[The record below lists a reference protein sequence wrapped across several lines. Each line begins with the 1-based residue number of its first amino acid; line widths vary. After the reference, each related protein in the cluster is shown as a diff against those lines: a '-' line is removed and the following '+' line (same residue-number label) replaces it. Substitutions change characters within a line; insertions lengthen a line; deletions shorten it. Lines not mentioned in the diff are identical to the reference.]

1 MRLKDTVHFNWYK
14 NLFVIFIIFICLMGS
29 VKITNADFYEAF
41 TNLDQMMAFLSRMMH
56 PDFAYLP
63 KLVEP
68 IIKTLQMSILGT
80 AFGVALAVPF
90 AFLATKVATK
100 NGILTTIVRFFL
112 NVVRTIPN
120 LLLAAIL
127 VSIIGIGE
135 GTGVLTIAIFTFGMV
150 SQLLYE
156 AIETIDLSP
165 IEAMEAVGANKFQ
178 VAVYAIFPQILNA
191 IVSYTFYALEINI
204 RASTVL
210 GYVGA
215 GGIGIIL
222 NSSLALFRYDRVS
235 IVILLIFAVVLVV
248 DGISNAI
255 RRRIA

>member
-1 MRLKDTVHFNWYK
+1 MRLKDTVHFHWYK
-14 NLFVIFIIFICLMGS
+14 NLFIVFIIFVCFLGS
-29 VKITNADFYEAF
+29 VSITNADFKEAV
-41 TNLDQMMAFLSRMMH
+41 TNLDQMVVFLSRMAH
-56 PDFAYLP
+56 PDFSYLP
-63 KLVEP
+63 KLIEP
-68 IIKTLQMSILGT
+68 IIKTLKMSILGT
-80 AFGVALAVPF
+80 AIGVALALPF
-90 AFLATKVATK
+90 SFLATKVATK
-100 NGILTTIVRFFL
+100 NNVLTMIIRFFL
-112 NVVRTIPN
+112 NIVRTIPN

-165 IEAMEAVGANKFQ
+165 IEAMEAVGANKIQ
-178 VAVYAIFPQILNA
+178 VAAYAIFPQILNA

-235 IVILLIFAVVLVV
+235 IVILLIFAVVLIV

-255 RRRIA
+255 RRRLA